1 MGEGGDGTGARSEG
15 DASGGGS
22 GVGLEGGEGAEEWK
36 RRQLEAKERMML
48 AMKEQQAL
56 ALAAMMM
63 DMSDDEN
70 ERDDLDAQPAAPA
83 DDAVMDSTDAIVG
96 EPEIEG
102 AGKLFLEVDEAM
114 PTQCVLC
121 HEGGSCSGKG
131 AKPLGII
138 AFIQPSTVLSVV
150 ARRQRQAEQDRLAAH
165 HIQQRMGDDDPA
177 PSRGVCRVCDPSPIA
192 SPPSAAA
199 GGRVGSPIEGSAP
212 TRGLERGFVC
222 GHQMIAES
230 SVAGWEGVVSGTSAG
245 ADRDAAATGAAVSFC
260 GHGMHAECLHR
271 FLDTQRGV
279 YAEHG
284 AVLSEREFMCPLCRS
299 LANTLVPLSALSAPS
314 PTPAA
319 DASQSGACISML
331 NAATF
336 GPGGWGGVGAAS
348 RMEVGE
354 GAGGRP
360 GEGLSYGY
368 FEKMSVKE
376 LKKFAAQ
383 VRPPVDLS
391 GCFEKA
397 EMVAAIAAAAGAAEH
412 LLHVAAGS
420 PLTSSSQAGSDV
432 RAAPEWWAVEAK
444 KEVGF
449 GAETEWVKGLGQRH
463 MAVNMAARLHD
474 LIKAATSH
482 QTAARADLGIK
493 DSGAD
498 LGLSAGTAI
507 CSAASA
513 LVYSVAALEMAWRL
527 GGTGAAT
534 SEEAA
539 ADAKAMREL
548 QLQQDDDAG
557 VMPDDDEDDEEL
569 DEDDDVMASAAGAA
583 VGGVGLGCRGAAGEG
598 SAGVSSHELQP
609 LMVFAR
615 AVRGLMCYPGNE
627 AWRWRAVK
635 LWTRLLR
642 GEMPEADVKKSG
654 DGEAKKKPKVRDLAV
669 DSLIQADH
677 ASLLAHWLLLATPL
691 PNKYG
696 QHSAASASNAFS
708 GSIPSTERE
717 ALGREFVDAL
727 RLLWLAH
734 VAQLLL
740 RASHTVNMCVCVCA
754 CSCVCVCV

>member
-1 MGEGGDGTGARSEG
+1 M
-15 DASGGGS
+15 
-22 GVGLEGGEGAEEWK
+22 EEWK
-36 RRQLEAKERMML
+36 RRQMEAKERMML
-48 AMKEQQAL
+48 AMKEQQAQ

-63 DMSDDEN
+63 DMSDDEE
-70 ERDDLDAQPAAPA
+70 ERDDLDAQPAAPEA
-83 DDAVMDSTDAIVG
+83 DAAMDNADTVAG

-138 AFIQPSTVLSVV
+138 AFIQPSTVLSMV

-165 HIQQRMGDDDPA
+165 HTQQRMGDDDPA

-199 GGRVGSPIEGSAP
+199 GGRLGSPIEGPAP
-212 TRGLERGFVC
+212 PRGGGLERGFVC

-245 ADRDAAATGAAVSFC
+245 ADRDAAATGAVVSFC
-260 GHGMHAECLHR
+260 GHGMHAECLRR

-319 DASQSGACISML
+319 DASQWGNCTSML
-331 NAATF
+331 KTATF
-336 GPGGWGGVGAAS
+336 GPGGWGEGGAAS
-348 RMEVGE
+348 RMEMGE
-354 GAGGRP
+354 EAGGRP
-360 GEGLSYGY
+360 GEGLSHLY

-376 LKKFAAQ
+376 LQKIAAQ

-397 EMVAAIAAAAGAAEH
+397 EIVAAIAAAAGAAEH
-412 LLHVAAGS
+412 MLHVAAGS
-420 PLTSSSQAGSDV
+420 PLTSSSLAGSDV

-449 GAETEWVKGLGQRH
+449 GAETEWVKALGQRH
-463 MAVNMAARLHD
+463 MAVYMAARLHD

-513 LVYSVAALEMAWRL
+513 LVYSVAALELAWRL

-548 QLQQDDDAG
+548 QLLQDDDAG
-557 VMPDDDEDDEEL
+557 GMPDDDEDDEEL
-569 DEDDDVMASAAGAA
+569 DDHVIASAA
-583 VGGVGLGCRGAAGEG
+583 VGGVGLVCRGGAAGEG
-598 SAGVSSHELQP
+598 LAGVSSHELQP

-642 GEMPEADVKKSG
+642 GEMPEADVKKG
-654 DGEAKKKPKVRDLAV
+654 DREAKKKSKVRDLAV

-677 ASLLAHWLLLATPL
+677 ASLLGHWLLLATPL
-691 PNKYG
+691 PGKTG
-696 QHSAASASNAFS
+696 
-708 GSIPSTERE
+708 
-717 ALGREFVDAL
+717 V
-727 RLLWLAH
+727 
-734 VAQLLL
+734 V
-740 RASHTVNMCVCVCA
+740 
-754 CSCVCVCV
+754 CVCVCVCVCIFVYV